1 MGSVRLAKRGA
12 TWQAVAMASN
22 PSNAAAAGGF
32 LIAVGAIVGAFG
44 GATMGEA
51 TAGFLI
57 GTTGG
62 GALAMLMWWRGR
74 R

>member
-1 MGSVRLAKRGA
+1 
-12 TWQAVAMASN
+12 MASN

-32 LIAVGAIVGAFG
+32 LIAVGAIAGAFG
-44 GATMGEA
+44 GAIMGEA

-57 GTTGG
+57 GTAS
-62 GALAMLMWWRGR
+62 GAVLASMMWWRGR